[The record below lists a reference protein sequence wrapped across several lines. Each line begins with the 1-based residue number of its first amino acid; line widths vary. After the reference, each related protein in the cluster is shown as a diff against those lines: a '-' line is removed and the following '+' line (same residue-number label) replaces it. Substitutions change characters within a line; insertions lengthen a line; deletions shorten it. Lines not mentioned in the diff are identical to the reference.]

1 MLFYPV
7 YGFSQV
13 LLRLIFSVKF
23 GLEVT
28 GHEHIPKT
36 GPVIL
41 ASNHLSFLDP
51 PLIGCVCKRPVRFM
65 ARADLFTPGFLGW
78 YLRTVRVMPLNRGEA
93 DFGAVR
99 QAIDVI
105 RQGQMVAIFPEG
117 GRSLTGALGEAKRG
131 VGLLAEAT
139 KAPIVPVLIQG
150 TYQAL
155 PPGVKQL
162 QPAKIRIAFGEP
174 IPYTSHSVTSPS
186 EPSGAGQE
194 GKVPSRTRH
203 EQIAAA
209 VTRAWRQLDDQLRA
223 GAARR

>member
-1 MLFYPV
+1 MSWLV
-7 YGFSQV
+7 YAFSQV
-13 LLRLIFSVKF
+13 ILRLIFTVRF
-23 GLEVT
+23 GLTVT

-51 PLIGCVCKRPVRFM
+51 PLLGCICRRPIRFM
-65 ARADLFTPGFLGW
+65 ARSDLFKPGFLGW

-99 QAIDVI
+99 QAIQVLKA
-105 RQGQMVAIFPEG
+105 GEMVTIFPEG
-117 GRSLTGALGEAKRG
+117 GRSLTGKLGEAKRG

-139 KAPIVPVLIQG
+139 KAPIVPVVIQG

-155 PPGVKQL
+155 PPGVTKL
-162 QPAKIRIAFGEP
+162 QKAKIRVAFGPP
-174 IPYTSHSVTSPS
+174 IPYTSHSATSLEES
-186 EPSGAGQE
+186 SRAGQE

-203 EQIAAA
+203 EQIAEA
-209 VTRAWRQLDDQLRA
+209 VTRQWRWLDSQLSA
-223 GAARR
+223 